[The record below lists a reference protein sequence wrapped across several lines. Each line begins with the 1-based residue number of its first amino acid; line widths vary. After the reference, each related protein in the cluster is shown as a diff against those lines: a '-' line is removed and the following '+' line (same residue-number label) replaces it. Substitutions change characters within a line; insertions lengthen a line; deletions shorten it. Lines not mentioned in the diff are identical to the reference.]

1 MQKKSKAVLQ
11 RDKVTGNYHSP
22 DGKYFIEKCLKGYD
36 VFQVQADGELIYL
49 YSADTLEEIRRGGI
63 WDE

>member
-11 RDKVTGNYHSP
+11 RDKVTGIYHSP
-22 DGKYFIEKCLKGYD
+22 DGKYFIDLKGYD
-36 VFQVQADGELIYL
+36 VFEVQDGGELIYL